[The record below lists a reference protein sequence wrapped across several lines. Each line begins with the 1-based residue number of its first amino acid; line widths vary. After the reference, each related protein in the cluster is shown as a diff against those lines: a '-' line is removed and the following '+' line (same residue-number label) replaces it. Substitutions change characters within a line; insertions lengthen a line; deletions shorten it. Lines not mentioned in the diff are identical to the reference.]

1 MAPSQLFCHQE
12 KLREEENWLAGKGR
26 NGLFI
31 WLLFRR
37 DLLLQ
42 TEANGDTEKTT
53 EKHKD

>member
-42 TEANGDTEKTT
+42 TEANGDTEKTA